1 MAKYLIKRLIT
12 IIPIFFGITAVIFVL
27 LNLAPGSALDVL
39 AGGEGNMDPEQL
51 AQLKISLG
59 LDKPIIVRYFIWL
72 GDILHGDFGQSY
84 FNNQDVMTA
93 VKLRIGP
100 SLLLTGTGVIMAIL
114 ISLPLGLMAAYK
126 PYSIWDKVSNFFAL
140 AGAVL
145 PGFFLSLGLIYIFA
159 IKLKLVPSM
168 GMHTGSKTGV
178 MDLIH
183 HMILPASVI
192 CFGSMGGLIKQ
203 TRGACLEVFNEEYMK
218 TARSKGISEAAVVI
232 KHGFRN
238 ALIPVITTVLLQIP
252 HIIGGSTITE
262 RIFAWPGMGS
272 AMINA
277 INNRDYPMVMCIAV
291 ILAITVLATN
301 ILLDIVYSLVDPRIS
316 YD

>member
-1 MAKYLIKRLIT
+1 MAKYMVKRLLT
-12 IIPIFFGITAVIFVL
+12 IIPIFFGITAIIFIL

-39 AGGEGNMDPEQL
+39 ASGEGNMDPEQL
-51 AQLKISLG
+51 QQLKISLG

-72 GDILHGDFGQSY
+72 GDILHGDFGRSY
-84 FNNQDVMTA
+84 FNNQDVMLA

-126 PYSIWDKVSNFFAL
+126 PYSIWDKISNFFAL

-159 IKLKLVPSM
+159 IQLKLLPTM
-168 GMHTGSKTGV
+168 GMHTGTKT
-178 MDLIH
+178 DLIDLIR

-192 CFGSMGGLIKQ
+192 CFGSMGGMIKQ

-238 ALIPVITTVLLQIP
+238 ALIPVLTTVLMQIP

-262 RIFAWPGMGS
+262 QIFAWPGMGS

-277 INNRDYPMVMCIAV
+277 INNRDYPMVMCVAT
-291 ILAITVLATN
+291 ILCATVLATN
-301 ILLDIVYSLVDPRIS
+301 ILLDIVYSIADPRIT